1 MLTTEKEID
10 CFLIPT
16 TQVGEHGNNSCD
28 SVCVPPSVK
37 FVVAIMV
44 QLLKR
49 FSSFRYGFLELLA
62 TRTNTSSQQPPSHET
77 IKCYNSLYYELSK
90 LLQCILLVLN
100 WLNELSVEAIGYLY
114 TYIYLGIS
122 GYDLHQ

>member
-1 MLTTEKEID
+1 MLTIEKEID

-16 TQVGEHGNNSCD
+16 TQVGEYGNNSCD

-62 TRTNTSSQQPPSHET
+62 TRMNVSSQQPPSHET
-77 IKCYNSLYYELSK
+77 IKCYNSLYYQL
-90 LLQCILLVLN
+90 
-100 WLNELSVEAIGYLY
+100 
-114 TYIYLGIS
+114 
-122 GYDLHQ
+122 

>member
-62 TRTNTSSQQPPSHET
+62 TRTNTSS
-77 IKCYNSLYYELSK
+77 
-90 LLQCILLVLN
+90 
-100 WLNELSVEAIGYLY
+100 
-114 TYIYLGIS
+114 
-122 GYDLHQ
+122 